1 MFKKKKSNEL
11 DFYYLSRDNKDKR
24 VQKKKHPKKKMKKK
38 NPEPMNDNMFN
49 IDNEIVIGVTVLPD
63 KKKGNQNNKQVKNK
77 KGQAKKKGKNTKNK
91 NNRQQT
97 NFDIYDDRINNNYNR
112 KKPNNPNKKK
122 RKQYKKI
129 SPEEERKRR
138 IRKEKRL
145 KIIKAILKIILFIAI
160 IAGIAAF
167 LLVSPVFNINEI
179 SVSGNNKIQATEIES
194 LSQLNIEQNIF
205 RFSKE
210 TVKNNIKQNAYIDSV
225 EIKRKLPNKIE
236 INVTERTPAYQIKF
250 GNAFAYIDE
259 KGNILEINEED
270 LKLPLITGYKTQVED
285 FKAGNMMQEED
296 VTKLDTVNSIIRVSK
311 SNEIYDLITSID
323 ITNDEEYK
331 VEFKGEGKTAYLGDA
346 SNINDRILLLKE
358 ILLKEKGNQGEIFIN
373 DLNKVFFREKV

>member
-38 NPEPMNDNMFN
+38 NPEPMNGNMFN

-63 KKKGNQNNKQVKNK
+63 KKKENQNNKQVKNK

-112 KKPNNPNKKK
+112 KNPNKKK

-167 LLVSPVFNINEI
+167 LLVSPVFNIKEI

-311 SNEIYDLITSID
+311 SNEIYDMITSID

>member
-1 MFKKKKSNEL
+1 MFKNKKSNEL

-112 KKPNNPNKKK
+112 KNPNKKK

-167 LLVSPVFNINEI
+167 LLVSPVFNIKEI

-210 TVKNNIKQNAYIDSV
+210 NVKNNIKQNAYIDSV

-270 LKLPLITGYKTQVED
+270 LKLPLITGCKTQVED

-311 SNEIYDLITSID
+311 SNEIYDMITSID

>member
-112 KKPNNPNKKK
+112 KNPNKKK

-296 VTKLDTVNSIIRVSK
+296 FTKLDTVNSIIRVSK
-311 SNEIYDLITSID
+311 SNEIYDMITSID

>member
-373 DLNKVFFREKV
+373 DLNKVLFREKV

>member
-1 MFKKKKSNEL
+1 MFKNKKSNEL

-112 KKPNNPNKKK
+112 KNPNKKK

-311 SNEIYDLITSID
+311 SNEIYDMITSID

>member
-311 SNEIYDLITSID
+311 SNEIYDMITSID

>member
-1 MFKKKKSNEL
+1 MFKNKKSNEL

-112 KKPNNPNKKK
+112 KKTNNPNKKK

-285 FKAGNMMQEED
+285 FKAGNMMQED

>member
-112 KKPNNPNKKK
+112 KNPNKKK

-210 TVKNNIKQNAYIDSV
+210 TVKNNIKQNAYINSV

-311 SNEIYDLITSID
+311 SNEIYDMITSID

>member
-63 KKKGNQNNKQVKNK
+63 KKKENQNNKQVKNK

-112 KKPNNPNKKK
+112 KNPNKKK

-167 LLVSPVFNINEI
+167 LLVSPVFNIKEI

-270 LKLPLITGYKTQVED
+270 LKLPLITGYKTQAED

-311 SNEIYDLITSID
+311 SNEIYDMITSID

>member
-112 KKPNNPNKKK
+112 KNPNKKK
-122 RKQYKKI
+122 RKLYKKI

-167 LLVSPVFNINEI
+167 LLVSPVFNIKEI

-225 EIKRKLPNKIE
+225 EIRRKLPNKIE

-311 SNEIYDLITSID
+311 SNEIYDMITSID

-358 ILLKEKGNQGEIFIN
+358 ILLKENGNQGEIFIN

>member
-236 INVTERTPAYQIKF
+236 INVTERTSAYQIKF

-311 SNEIYDLITSID
+311 SNEIYDMITSID

>member
-1 MFKKKKSNEL
+1 MNSLFKKKKSNEL

-112 KKPNNPNKKK
+112 KNPNKKK

-167 LLVSPVFNINEI
+167 LLVSPVFNIKEI

-259 KGNILEINEED
+259 KEAVTWYRKAAD
-270 LKLPLITGYKTQVED
+270 QGYIIGQLSVGYMYKY
-285 FKAGNMMQEED
+285 GLG
-296 VTKLDTVNSIIRVSK
+296 VTKSYRQALEWYQK
-311 SNEIYDLITSID
+311 
-323 ITNDEEYK
+323 
-331 VEFKGEGKTAYLGDA
+331 AA
-346 SNINDRILLLKE
+346 
-358 ILLKEKGNQGEIFIN
+358 NQGDELAIEWAAEIKQ
-373 DLNKVFFREKV
+373 LMQ

>member
-112 KKPNNPNKKK
+112 KKTNNPNKKK

-145 KIIKAILKIILFIAI
+145 KIIKSILKIILFIAI

-285 FKAGNMMQEED
+285 FKAGNMMQED

-331 VEFKGEGKTAYLGDA
+331 VEFKGEGKTAYLGDT

>member
-112 KKPNNPNKKK
+112 KNPNKKK

-311 SNEIYDLITSID
+311 SNEIYDMITSID

>member
-77 KGQAKKKGKNTKNK
+77 KGQAKKKGKNIKNK

-112 KKPNNPNKKK
+112 KNPNKKK

-167 LLVSPVFNINEI
+167 LLVSPVFNIKEI

-311 SNEIYDLITSID
+311 SNEIYDMITSID

>member
-112 KKPNNPNKKK
+112 KNPNKKK

-285 FKAGNMMQEED
+285 FKAGNMMQED

-331 VEFKGEGKTAYLGDA
+331 VEFKGEGKTAYLGDT

>member
-112 KKPNNPNKKK
+112 KNPNKKK
-122 RKQYKKI
+122 RKLYKKI

-167 LLVSPVFNINEI
+167 LLVSPVFNIKEI

-270 LKLPLITGYKTQVED
+270 LKLPLVTGYKTQVED

-311 SNEIYDLITSID
+311 SNEIYDMITSID

>member
-77 KGQAKKKGKNTKNK
+77 KGHAKKKGKNTKNK

-112 KKPNNPNKKK
+112 KNPNKKK

-167 LLVSPVFNINEI
+167 LLVSPVFNIKEI

-311 SNEIYDLITSID
+311 SNEIYDMITSID

>member
-112 KKPNNPNKKK
+112 KNPNKKK

-179 SVSGNNKIQATEIES
+179 SVSGNNKIHATEIES

-311 SNEIYDLITSID
+311 SNEIYDMITSID

>member
-112 KKPNNPNKKK
+112 KNPNKKK

-167 LLVSPVFNINEI
+167 LLVSPVFNIKEI

-210 TVKNNIKQNAYIDSV
+210 NVKNNIKQNAYIDSV

-311 SNEIYDLITSID
+311 SNEIYDMITSID

>member
-270 LKLPLITGYKTQVED
+270 LKLPLITGYKTQAED

-311 SNEIYDLITSID
+311 SNEIYDMITSID

>member
-63 KKKGNQNNKQVKNK
+63 KKKGNQNSKQVKNK

-112 KKPNNPNKKK
+112 KNPNKKK

-311 SNEIYDLITSID
+311 SNEIYDMITSID

>member
-1 MFKKKKSNEL
+1 MFKNKKSNEL

-77 KGQAKKKGKNTKNK
+77 KGQVKKKGKNTKNK

-311 SNEIYDLITSID
+311 SNEIYDMITSID

-331 VEFKGEGKTAYLGDA
+331 IEFNGEGKTAYLGDA

>member
-1 MFKKKKSNEL
+1 M
-11 DFYYLSRDNKDKR
+11 
-24 VQKKKHPKKKMKKK
+24 
-38 NPEPMNDNMFN
+38 
-49 IDNEIVIGVTVLPD
+49 
-63 KKKGNQNNKQVKNK
+63 
-77 KGQAKKKGKNTKNK
+77 
-91 NNRQQT
+91 
-97 NFDIYDDRINNNYNR
+97 
-112 KKPNNPNKKK
+112 
-122 RKQYKKI
+122 
-129 SPEEERKRR
+129 
-138 IRKEKRL
+138 
-145 KIIKAILKIILFIAI
+145 
-160 IAGIAAF
+160 
-167 LLVSPVFNINEI
+167 
-179 SVSGNNKIQATEIES
+179 
-194 LSQLNIEQNIF
+194 
-205 RFSKE
+205 
-210 TVKNNIKQNAYIDSV
+210 KNNIKQNAYIDSV

-311 SNEIYDLITSID
+311 SNEIYDMITSID

-373 DLNKVFFREKV
+373 DPNKVFFREKV

>member
-285 FKAGNMMQEED
+285 FKAGNMIQEED

-311 SNEIYDLITSID
+311 SNEIYDMITSID

>member
-63 KKKGNQNNKQVKNK
+63 KKKENQNNKQVKNK

-112 KKPNNPNKKK
+112 KNPNKKK

-167 LLVSPVFNINEI
+167 LLVSPVFNIKEI

-270 LKLPLITGYKTQVED
+270 LKLPLITGYKTQAED

-311 SNEIYDLITSID
+311 SNEIYDMITSID

-358 ILLKEKGNQGEIFIN
+358 ILLKENGNQGEIFIN

>member
-112 KKPNNPNKKK
+112 KNPNKKK

-179 SVSGNNKIQATEIES
+179 SVSGNNKIHATEIES

-285 FKAGNMMQEED
+285 FKAGNMMQED

-311 SNEIYDLITSID
+311 SNEIYDMITSID

>member
-97 NFDIYDDRINNNYNR
+97 NFDIYYDRINNNYNR
-112 KKPNNPNKKK
+112 KNPNKKK

-311 SNEIYDLITSID
+311 SNEIYDMITSID

>member
-11 DFYYLSRDNKDKR
+11 DFYYLSKDNKDKR

-38 NPEPMNDNMFN
+38 NPEPINDNMFN

-63 KKKGNQNNKQVKNK
+63 KKKENQKNKRIKNK
-77 KGQAKKKGKNTKNK
+77 KGQAKKKGKNSKNK
-91 NNRQQT
+91 NNRKQT
-97 NFDIYDDRINNNYNR
+97 NFDIYDDRINNSYNR
-112 KKPNNPNKKK
+112 KNTNKKK

-160 IAGIAAF
+160 IAGVTAF

-210 TVKNNIKQNAYIDSV
+210 NVKNNIKQNAYIDSV

-236 INVTERTPAYQIKF
+236 ISVTERTPAYQIKF

-270 LKLPLITGYKTQVED
+270 LKLPLINGYKTKIENL
-285 FKAGNMMQEED
+285 KAGNVLQED
-296 VTKLDTVNSIIRVSK
+296 ITKLDTVNSIIRVSK
-311 SNEIYDLITSID
+311 SNEIYDMITSID

-331 VEFKGEGKTAYLGDA
+331 VEFKEEGKTAHLGDA

-358 ILLKEKGNQGEIFIN
+358 ILLKEKDNKGEIFIN

>member
-311 SNEIYDLITSID
+311 SNEIYDMITSID

-331 VEFKGEGKTAYLGDA
+331 VEFKGEEKTAYLGDA

>member
-112 KKPNNPNKKK
+112 KNPNKKK

-167 LLVSPVFNINEI
+167 LLVSPVFNIKEI

-311 SNEIYDLITSID
+311 SNEIYDMITSID

-331 VEFKGEGKTAYLGDA
+331 VEFKREGKTAYLGDA

>member
-112 KKPNNPNKKK
+112 KNPNKKK

-236 INVTERTPAYQIKF
+236 INVTERTSAYQIKF

-311 SNEIYDLITSID
+311 SNEIYDMITSID